1 MLDGISFEETGKP
14 AVVVATTNFVRLA
27 TSIKQSM
34 HLEDFPVVVVPH
46 PLGDRAVAGDKARLC
61 AAYGQRAGAR
71 SCVCAGFVRGDIYRR
86 QYGGGVAHRRCCIVR
101 VL

>member
-1 MLDGISFEETGKP
+1 MLDGIHFEETGKP

-34 HLEDFPVVVVPH
+34 NLEGLPLVVVPH
-46 PLGDRAVAGDKARLC
+46 PLGDRVVAGEKAALV
-61 AAYGQRAGAR
+61 AA
-71 SCVCAGFVRGDIYRR
+71 DIVKAMT
-86 QYGGGVAHRRCCIVR
+86 QSSLLPTGHDPAA